1 MHSDW
6 KFWEFFKSEINVFS
20 TDKNVL
26 CFSLSHPIFEKFVA
40 EDLKKRFA
48 ALSIVENSKVNKDWI
63 EQNLISLGLFDFQN
77 ERGGQLV
84 YGAEQFDA
92 DLKSMLLERGQDI
105 QKHCLILFFNRKD
118 DFFKQLSK
126 REWVT
131 AITVQEPKFWEFDK
145 VLKVLA
151 DRMKLRLDYGA
162 EQFIVDNVENSIGQ
176 FYDSLERIRQMY
188 GDERVLKSDDVAKI
202 IEKTR
207 LDVFAVARTYSKKQ
221 FLKFYD
227 ELLLKYKDFKQLEEI
242 FRFLISHLIKMAD
255 PSYVEKKDRPSKYD
269 KEVLSYAK
277 FWKGSE
283 IQKELILLNNF
294 LVLAKS
300 KDDQLFNILLSVS
313 LEREVAKNL

>member
-1 MHSDW
+1 M
-6 KFWEFFKSEINVFS
+6 
-20 TDKNVL
+20 
-26 CFSLSHPIFEKFVA
+26 
-40 EDLKKRFA
+40 
-48 ALSIVENSKVNKDWI
+48 
-63 EQNLISLGLFDFQN
+63 
-77 ERGGQLV
+77 
-84 YGAEQFDA
+84 
-92 DLKSMLLERGQDI
+92 
-105 QKHCLILFFNRKD
+105 
-118 DFFKQLSK
+118 
-126 REWVT
+126 
-131 AITVQEPKFWEFDK
+131 
-145 VLKVLA
+145 
-151 DRMKLRLDYGA
+151 
-162 EQFIVDNVENSIGQ
+162 
-176 FYDSLERIRQMY
+176 
-188 GDERVLKSDDVAKI
+188 
-202 IEKTR
+202 
-207 LDVFAVARTYSKKQ
+207 ARTYSKKQ